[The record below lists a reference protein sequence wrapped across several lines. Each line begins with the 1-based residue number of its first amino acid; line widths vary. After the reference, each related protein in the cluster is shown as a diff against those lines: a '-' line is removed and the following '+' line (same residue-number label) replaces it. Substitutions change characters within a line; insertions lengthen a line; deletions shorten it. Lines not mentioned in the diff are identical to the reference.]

1 MQSEIKP
8 AFLAAGNLPSVL
20 RRALAGRV
28 YDTVRHPALHGPESF
43 HPDMQMFSAGDGR
56 MVCCPELYPHYSG
69 VLPARGL
76 RCGSTPL
83 AADYPRNI
91 AYNALRVGRRLFCL
105 RAHTDP
111 VILRMAEDCG
121 WTVVDVKQGY
131 ANCSAAPVGTDAL
144 ITADPSIASAARGQG
159 LDVLRIAPG
168 HIRLDG
174 YPYGFIGGCCGLV
187 SERSLYVFGSFAA
200 HPDGARIQAFLDKH
214 GVSTVF
220 AAAQPLSDY
229 GSLLRVT

>member
-1 MQSEIKP
+1 M
-8 AFLAAGNLPSVL
+8 
-20 RRALAGRV
+20 
-28 YDTVRHPALHGPESF
+28 
-43 HPDMQMFSAGDGR
+43 
-56 MVCCPELYPHYSG
+56 
-69 VLPARGL
+69 
-76 RCGSTPL
+76 
-83 AADYPRNI
+83 
-91 AYNALRVGRRLFCL
+91 
-105 RAHTDP
+105 
-111 VILRMAEDCG
+111 
-121 WTVVDVKQGY
+121 
-131 ANCSAAPVGTDAL
+131 GTDAL

-214 GVSTVF
+214 GVTAVF

>member
-69 VLPARGL
+69 LLPARGL

-91 AYNALRVGRRLFCL
+91 AYNALRVGSRLFCL

-159 LDVLRIAPG
+159 LDVLLPDRLGGGTWRPVSFEYNSEGWYMPG
-168 HIRLDG
+168 G
-174 YPYGFIGGCCGLV
+174 P
-187 SERSLYVFGSFAA
+187 
-200 HPDGARIQAFLDKH
+200 
-214 GVSTVF
+214 GVSPVGLW
-220 AAAQPLSDY
+220 ARESKD
-229 GSLLRVT
+229 G